1 MQVKLEDIG
10 KKYDRHF
17 VFRGVSVDLFPDTR
31 VAILGGNGSGKSTLL
46 KVISGSLTATTGKLS
61 IIDDSGASIPVMDY
75 MRKVAFTG
83 PYTEVIEE
91 FNLREIVD
99 FQSKFRPWRNN
110 LSNEDVVELT
120 GLKKVS
126 ERSIANF
133 SSGMRQRVRLALA
146 ILADTPILL
155 LDEPTS
161 NLDAKAMK
169 WFHELLE
176 QHIENRILCVGSNHQ
191 SAEIALCTSEINL
204 TK

>member
-1 MQVKLEDIG
+1 MQVKLQDIG

-46 KVISGSLTATTGKLS
+46 KVISGSLTATTGKLF
-61 IIDDSGASIPVMDY
+61 ITDNSGASIPVMDY
-75 MRKVAFTG
+75 MRMVAFTG

-110 LSNEDVVELT
+110 LSNEEVVELT
-120 GLKKVS
+120 GLKKVA

-161 NLDAKAMK
+161 NLDAKGMK
-169 WFHELLE
+169 WFHDLLE

-191 SAEIALCTSEINL
+191 AVETALCTSEINL